1 MAHKEPDTE
10 DGSAGHYCN
19 AKIREHRVPDE
30 WDQDVAYCAN
40 RAGFRTDHFD
50 DGRCYLHG
58 GGAKTTNEGNNY
70 AEKHGMYADRQNYY
84 QNRSTEEQQWIDAV
98 VESLLDDAPFS
109 NNSFAKLQMVRNI
122 AIDMHKMQ
130 DANTFIDQAG
140 IVQKDKTVGYSQ
152 DGKPIKEDQ
161 ENPIN
166 VTYDRLNRTMVRQ
179 LKELSI
185 LDSPDKKE
193 ADAKENIAN
202 ELSKLR
208 AARNSQED
216 K

>member
-1 MAHKEPDTE
+1 MPNKEKKE
-10 DGSAGHYCN
+10 DYCS
-19 AKIREHRVPDE
+19 AKIRDHRVPDE

-40 RAGFRTDHFD
+40 RSGFRTDHFD
-50 DGRCYLHG
+50 EGRCYLHG
-58 GGAKTTNEGNNY
+58 GASKSANEGNNH

-109 NNSFAKLQMVRNI
+109 HDNFAKLQMVRNI

-152 DGKPIKEDQ
+152 DGTPIKEDQ

-166 VTYDRLNRTMVRQ
+166 VTYDRLNRTMTRQ
-179 LKELSI
+179 LKELGI
-185 LDSPDKKE
+185 LDDPDSQQAE
-193 ADAKENIAN
+193 AQNNIAN
-202 ELSKLR
+202 ELSALR
-208 AARNSQED
+208 AARD
-216 K
+216 DT

>member
-1 MAHKEPDTE
+1 MSHKEKK
-10 DGSAGHYCN
+10 DGFCN

-50 DGRCYLHG
+50 EGRCYLHG
-58 GGAKTTNEGNNY
+58 GCSKTANEGNNY
-70 AEKHGMYADRQNYY
+70 AETHGMYADRQNYY
-84 QNRSTEEQQWIDAV
+84 QNRSAEEQQWIDAV
-98 VESLLDDAPFS
+98 VESLLDDAPFGS
-109 NNSFAKLQMVRNI
+109 NNFAKLQMVRNI

-152 DGKPIKEDQ
+152 DGTPIKEDQ

-166 VTYDRLNRTMVRQ
+166 VTYDRLNRTMTRQ
-179 LKELSI
+179 LKELGI
-185 LDSPDKKE
+185 LDDPESQNAE
-193 ADAKENIAN
+193 ANQNIAN
-202 ELSKLR
+202 ELSAIRKQR
-208 AARNSQED
+208 DSND
-216 K
+216 